1 MERIPGVRYPPLLV
15 VAALALIVALAGSAL
30 GGTDASSAISSKT
43 VKKIAAQQVA
53 KLAPGLSVANATK
66 AGTADN
72 AANAANAA
80 NAGNAAK
87 VAGADVCS
95 GTVTIQNNGS
105 QTLCSAGSLSVTAV
119 CSSSGGGTQARIDPV
134 VTGDAWAFGER
145 IDPPATE
152 SPIAEVFLSNGF
164 TIAEGLDS
172 NASSLAADG
181 SGVWISIGAPN
192 GSSISGNFGVRA
204 NFTGSSQGT
213 CLYSMGAIAR

>member
-1 MERIPGVRYPPLLV
+1 MERIPGVRYLPLLV

-72 AANAANAA
+72 AANAANA
-80 NAGNAAK
+80 GNAAK

-95 GTVTIQNNGS
+95 GTVTIQNNGT

-152 SPIAEVFLSNGF
+152 SPIAEVFLGNGV

>member
-1 MERIPGVRYPPLLV
+1 MERIPGVRYLPLLV

-72 AANAANAA
+72 AANAANA
-80 NAGNAAK
+80 GNAAK

-95 GTVTIQNNGS
+95 GTVTIQNNGT

>member
-1 MERIPGVRYPPLLV
+1 MERIPGVRYLPLLV

-66 AGTADN
+66 AGTAD
-72 AANAANAA
+72 NAANAA

-152 SPIAEVFLSNGF
+152 SPIAEVFLGNGV